1 MLRCIITAAS
11 LFIKQKATGMA
22 YYQPGGKIKAV
33 RRYYQEKTPKASEAQ
48 AIM

>member
-1 MLRCIITAAS
+1 MLRCIITAGA

-22 YYQPGGKIKAV
+22 DYHPGGGIIAV
-33 RRYYQEKTPKASEAQ
+33 RRYQEKTPKASEAQ

>member
-1 MLRCIITAAS
+1 MLRCIITAGA

-22 YYQPGGKIKAV
+22 DYHPGGEMKAV
-33 RRYYQEKTPKASEAQ
+33 RLYQEKTPKASEAQ